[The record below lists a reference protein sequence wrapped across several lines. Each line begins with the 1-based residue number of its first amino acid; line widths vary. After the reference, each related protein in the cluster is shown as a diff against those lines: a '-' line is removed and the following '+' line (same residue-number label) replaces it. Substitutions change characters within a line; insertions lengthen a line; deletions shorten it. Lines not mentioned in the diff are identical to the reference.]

1 MTEII
6 YITNGGLAGKNNIY
20 FSDWS
25 CKINTIATEEQIA
38 SVGGLS
44 DLDYVMTIYRSE
56 HPELFVDSVV

>member
-44 DLDYVMTIYRSE
+44 DLNYVMEQYRLE
-56 HPELFVDSVV
+56 HPEIFEDAGV

>member
-44 DLDYVMTIYRSE
+44 DLSYVMEQYRLE
-56 HPELFVDSVV
+56 HPEIFVDAGV